1 MACGAAIENAHGFT
15 NAEGGIWRSNR
26 KCAHEFTNAEGESG
40 LRACVYAGAPF
51 VARPCVHAPGWNLRR
66 PSETFRVSCGCSWRE
81 GGKGVCKIG
90 GTVLS

>member
-51 VARPCVHAPGWNLRR
+51 VDLACTPTGWNLRR